1 MLRGSVSG
9 TAADD
14 IFLPQS
20 ECDIEVNETDVVIGP
35 AHQIGRLDI
44 AVHITPWRIPVNG
57 AVKILKRLQK
67 LPGPFDHQGLGIP
80 LSPLQRPVQ
89 TLSLNIIH
97 GRIDDL
103 IFHKKIID
111 LRDIRMAQVFQN
123 VHLPAEQIRP
133 RGDLSFVRFQNNALI
148 QAQMV
153 SQVDDST
160 APGADFLHQ
169 FIG

>member
-153 SQVDDST
+153 S
-160 APGADFLHQ
+160 
-169 FIG
+169 